1 MNANASHRPQPY
13 SPREIPHISW
23 EGDTASSRKR
33 GEWSG
38 QWQALLQAILSRSGL
53 LTEEWIHGL
62 RRYIMTPK
70 FEDLM
75 KELKEILARIED
87 NQTGLDE
94 AIALYERGA
103 VLVRQAE
110 DILASAEMKITMLG
124 RD

>member
-1 MNANASHRPQPY
+1 MGGRIHRL
-13 SPREIPHISW
+13 RE
-23 EGDTASSRKR
+23 
-33 GEWSG
+33 
-38 QWQALLQAILSRSGL
+38 
-53 LTEEWIHGL
+53 
-62 RRYIMTPK
+62 YIMTQK

-75 KELKEILARIED
+75 KELKEILAKIED

-110 DILASAEMKITMLG
+110 EILASAEMKITMVG